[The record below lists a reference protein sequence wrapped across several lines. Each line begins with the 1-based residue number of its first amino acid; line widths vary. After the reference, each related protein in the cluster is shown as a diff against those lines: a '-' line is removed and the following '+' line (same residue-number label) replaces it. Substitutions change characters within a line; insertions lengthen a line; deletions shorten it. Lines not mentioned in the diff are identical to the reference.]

1 MSLKSRARTLQR
13 GKWRY
18 LSLFAGFFLIVA
30 PFALIPDA
38 FYYLTGSTLDASIH
52 TICYRVPL
60 AWLSGAAP
68 FLVDM
73 MAATILILIIIGLAL
88 IFGPLFCGWI
98 CPVGGVSEAI
108 SRAVPIPNKY
118 RLQMK
123 DTRVTAGLRYGFFIG
138 YLLVAFAIGQK
149 AITYQFGGVTCRYCA
164 SYLLEV
170 GSTFLFK
177 GTLLIEPWHAGVIVA
192 LVSWLVIGGLFMVGG
207 RGWCLFFCPLG
218 AISGLSHKAGASLG
232 FYKIDYQ
239 RSNCTN
245 CRKCQVTCPMWAIK
259 EDRTIERTLCI
270 GCGECRRSCISKC
283 YTYKKGREKNGNK
296 E

>member
-1 MSLKSRARTLQR
+1 
-13 GKWRY
+13 
-18 LSLFAGFFLIVA
+18 
-30 PFALIPDA
+30 
-38 FYYLTGSTLDASIH
+38 
-52 TICYRVPL
+52 
-60 AWLSGAAP
+60 LSGAAP

-207 RGWCLFFCPLG
+207 
-218 AISGLSHKAGASLG
+218 LSHKAGASLG